1 MEVLGTKLLVFSVVS
16 LIKEVEI
23 SLKEVLLSIFV
34 ISVEGI
40 LDDTDCV
47 ELL

>member
-16 LIKEVEI
+16 LIKDVEI

-40 LDDTDCV
+40 LDDTDWV

>member
-1 MEVLGTKLLVFSVVS
+1 MEVLGAILLVFSVVS

-34 ISVEGI
+34 ISVEGK
-40 LDDTDCV
+40 LVDTDCV